1 MRSEP
6 RITEVPDVVGL
17 SADDACAVVR
27 AAGLV
32 PRGPNSTTAPTVGT
46 IIAQRPIAMAGAV
59 VDDPVIL
66 WTVAGPGRAGASVS
80 PIATEAGA
88 LDPV

>member
-1 MRSEP
+1 M
-6 RITEVPDVVGL
+6 TEVPDVVGL

-32 PRGPNSTTAPTVGT
+32 PTGPNSTTAPTEGT
-46 IIAQRPIAMAGAV
+46 IVAQRPIAMAGAV

-66 WTVAGPGRAGASVS
+66 WTVAGPGRVGASV
-80 PIATEAGA
+80 PPVAAEASS
-88 LDPV
+88 